1 MEPESTRPVRKVRFA
16 PKVPVRK
23 PVVKVEPKEE
33 VNDDEIL
40 AETQRIL
47 GLTENTGWGRGRPKI
62 EKKESQVQVAFG
74 YGATTSNPMRHY
86 PKPKIESDGIG
97 GSAPKMEKKYKEPWR
112 YNSYYPVT
120 VPLRPPD
127 SGNPVHLDEAE
138 FGEASS
144 NMTYNEDD
152 LNPAE
157 DLGLT
162 KDDDDPYPRLI
173 FLQLPAS
180 LPLTKRSAA
189 AESNET
195 ASNSKPSRPVGRP
208 GRGCSLEELPPG
220 FVGKL
225 LVYKSGKVKM
235 RVGDT
240 LYDVSPGSHFSFV
253 NEVVAVNTDKKQCWS
268 VGELTTRAIVT
279 PDVDSLLSAIDNM

>member
-1 MEPESTRPVRKVRFA
+1 MEPDSTRPVRKVRFA

-33 VNDDEIL
+33 DIDDEIL

-47 GLTENTGWGRGRPKI
+47 RLNENTGRGRGRAKI

-74 YGATTSNPMRHY
+74 QGATSNPMRNY
-86 PKPKIESDGIG
+86 AKPKRESDGIG
-97 GSAPKMEKKYKEPWR
+97 GSAPKMEKEYKEPWN
-112 YNSYYPVT
+112 YYSYYPVT

-138 FGEASS
+138 FGEAASD
-144 NMTYNEDD
+144 MTYNEDT

-157 DLGLT
+157 DLGLA
-162 KDDDDPYPRLI
+162 KEGEYPSLI

-195 ASNSKPSRPVGRP
+195 ANNSKSSRPVGRP

-220 FVGKL
+220 FVGKI
-225 LVYKSGKVKM
+225 LVYKSGKVKLKI
-235 RVGDT
+235 GDT

-268 VGELTTRAIVT
+268 VGELTARAIVT

>member
-33 VNDDEIL
+33 VIDDEIL

-47 GLTENTGWGRGRPKI
+47 RLNENTGWGRGRAKI

-74 YGATTSNPMRHY
+74 QGATWNSTKHY

-97 GSAPKMEKKYKEPWR
+97 GSAPKMEKKYNEPWS
-112 YNSYYPVT
+112 YHSYYPVT
-120 VPLRPPD
+120 VPLRPPG

-138 FGEASS
+138 FGEAVS
-144 NMTYNEDD
+144 NMTYNEDA

-162 KDDDDPYPRLI
+162 KDDEDPFPRLI

-195 ASNSKPSRPVGRP
+195 AGNSKPSRPVGRP

-220 FVGKL
+220 LVGKL
-225 LVYKSGKVKM
+225 LVYKSGKVKLK
-235 RVGDT
+235 VGDT

>member
-1 MEPESTRPVRKVRFA
+1 MEPESNRPVRKVRFA

-33 VNDDEIL
+33 VTDDEIQ
-40 AETQRIL
+40 AEAKRL
-47 GLTENTGWGRGRPKI
+47 LRLHENTGYGRGRAKI

-74 YGATTSNPMRHY
+74 HGAASNPMRRY
-86 PKPKIESDGIG
+86 AKPKIESDGIG
-97 GSAPKMEKKYKEPWR
+97 GSAPKMEKEYKEPWSCH
-112 YNSYYPVT
+112 SYYPVT
-120 VPLRPPD
+120 VPLRLPG

-138 FGEASS
+138 FGEAASK
-144 NMTYNEDD
+144 MTYNEDA

-162 KDDDDPYPRLI
+162 KDDEDPYPRLI

-195 ASNSKPSRPVGRP
+195 DSNSKPSRPMGRP

-220 FVGKL
+220 FMGKL

-279 PDVDSLLSAIDNM
+279 PDVDSLLSSIENM